1 VEKSPPGLLKPAF
14 LIGNAAKE
22 DIPWSQQ
29 SPTTQDFTCR
39 EEDQHFTKCW
49 TLGLCTCPYLMKNLL
64 KLETTQIC
72 KLING
77 LLLSVESMSV
87 LIGCCRDSQVC
98 DC

>member
-39 EEDQHFTKCW
+39 EE
-49 TLGLCTCPYLMKNLL
+49 
-64 KLETTQIC
+64 ETGWYINAPVFEGVFAGVLHISIC
-72 KLING
+72 IAT
-77 LLLSVESMSV
+77 
-87 LIGCCRDSQVC
+87 
-98 DC
+98 